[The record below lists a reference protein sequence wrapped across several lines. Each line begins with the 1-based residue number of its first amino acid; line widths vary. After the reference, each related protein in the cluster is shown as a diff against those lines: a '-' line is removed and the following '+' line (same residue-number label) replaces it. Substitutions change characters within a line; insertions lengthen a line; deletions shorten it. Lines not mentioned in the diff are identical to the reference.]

1 MAAIPREGKGEPRPA
16 AVWVA
21 LGAAVATASTAL
33 LHHLVSSPPTPAR
46 VPVRQPG
53 DSGAA
58 WDTFEEAEAV
68 AAVRIPV
75 LYLHSAALTT
85 PLSCAAGRQS

>member
-1 MAAIPREGKGEPRPA
+1 MAAIPREGKVEPRPA

-21 LGAAVATASTAL
+21 LGAAVATVSTAL
-33 LHHLVSSPPTPAR
+33 VHHLVSSPPTPAR

-53 DSGAA
+53 DIGAA

-68 AAVRIPV
+68 AAVRVPV
-75 LYLHSAALTT
+75 LCVLPAALTT
-85 PLSCAAGRQS
+85 PLTCAAGRQS